1 MEYAGFIFSIFHPS
15 VFTFSDIAAWFLTT
29 GGMITLFA
37 FFGFSGL
44 AIYQTRSR
52 FNEKNQVFDPEEIV
66 SENDGVEKILK
77 KCRIQ
82 LIHFLNKTSSVYTFG
97 IENFIAEDLP
107 GFKNILAEKDNL
119 RKKVEKSKEN
129 IFSIA
134 TNFENS
140 LHSGHYLID
149 IKDYQVRMVNSLS
162 LFLDPMFEHLSN
174 SHKPFIKVQG
184 EELGLLKKEIDNLLV
199 LSAEIINNNQVNEKN
214 NMAGIQN
221 KIYEM
226 LNRMEVAQIKR
237 IKSNQV
243 NTRNSILF
251 LNILSETKNMLNH
264 ASALLISYNKLTSEA
279 KTKTQTNER
288 A

>member
-134 TNFENS
+134 TNFESS

-264 ASALLISYNKLTSEA
+264 ASGLLISYNKLTSEA